1 MNHKEQIATQLK
13 EKRPQSGYCGFYNRI
28 INRIIDFILSL
39 VAAVA
44 VTPIVFIIGIFKCC
58 LHIGFRACL
67 RHPQPTWTAD
77 ESFSFLLCVPMIR
90 TQWRIGMGSRYLQPK
105 FFKRH
110 GSLRPNAAW
119 CICAFNKVCCNEL
132 KCGMPFRHQN
142 AQNTTIL
149 MIHYT
154 MIDGELQEF
163 WLKGV
168 CKSVT
173 NH

>member
-1 MNHKEQIATQLK
+1 MNYPHFSRQVLNTLRNI
-13 EKRPQSGYCGFYNRI
+13 PNRC
-28 INRIIDFILSL
+28 S
-39 VAAVA
+39 
-44 VTPIVFIIGIFKCC
+44 FKCSPVSC
-58 LHIGFRACL
+58 PVFQVLPPYRFSGMPPAPTANVNCGWIILISSLRAYDPHAMAH
-67 RHPQPTWTAD
+67 RDGQQIFTA
-77 ESFSFLLCVPMIR
+77 EI
-90 TQWRIGMGSRYLQPK
+90 
-105 FFKRH
+105 FKRH

>member
-1 MNHKEQIATQLK
+1 MDYPHFSRQVLNTSEISQTGVH
-13 EKRPQSGYCGFYNRI
+13 
-28 INRIIDFILSL
+28 LSAPPFHAL
-39 VAAVA
+39 
-44 VTPIVFIIGIFKCC
+44 FFKCC